1 MLVEMPRTFFDLKE
15 RLIGTAKTN
24 YYFMT
29 FGAVITIGN
38 QIIWVLFIAVYIVWN
53 EGKYGVYAGL

>member
-24 YYFMT
+24 YYFMA

-38 QIIWVLFIAVYIVWN
+38 QIIWVLFIAVYFVWN